1 LPVLEPVPT
10 PDDDRSAGLET
21 ALPPRGERRR
31 SSDAYVDQLR
41 TLLAKASE
49 RVRAAEQATEAAQR
63 ELASVRA
70 RLAEEI
76 ASSAVLTEMAGEAE
90 RRAMKAEATAESLRA
105 HFAGERPVP
114 PSELRRCRGRRPAL
128 RRCPPVP
135 AAPVVPSARQALDGL
150 VNHLHALPSEPAA
163 AVGAPLQPVGE
174 PATAAQTSSV
184 EQPASRQ
191 SVEPGPV
198 DAAPMN
204 SASPVPPLHE
214 PVAAEPAPIAAGHG
228 PAGCVLAPPSLGPLT
243 RST

>member
-1 LPVLEPVPT
+1 MLEPVPT

-105 HFAGERPVP
+105 HLSGERPVP
-114 PSELRRCRGRRPAL
+114 PVELPQVSRPSAPSVHPAPAAS
-128 RRCPPVP
+128 RMP

-150 VNHLHALPSEPAA
+150 VNHLHALPSQPAA
-163 AVGAPLQPVGE
+163 AVGAPLQPDGE
-174 PATAAQTSSV
+174 PATAAQTPPV

-214 PVAAEPAPIAAGHG
+214 PVAAEPAPIAGVT
-228 PAGCVLAPPSLGPLT
+228 VLPGASSPRRRWG
-243 RST
+243 R